1 MNPLVKKHGLS
12 MGLFYGTLSIL
23 YAVYAYVFDASAQT
37 NIWYGLAFF
46 ALSVII
52 YGYGVVKVKR
62 EMGGFISFKNAF
74 STFMISAIVATA
86 MSVVFSILL
95 MNVIDPEYAET
106 VVNAI
111 KEMTLTRLE
120 SANLPEEKIQEI
132 MGNLDENNPFA
143 VGSLLKNF
151 FVGVAFSAIIG
162 LLVAAALKKDEP
174 VL

>member
-1 MNPLVKKHGLS
+1 
-12 MGLFYGTLSIL
+12 
-23 YAVYAYVFDASAQT
+23 
-37 NIWYGLAFF
+37 
-46 ALSVII
+46 
-52 YGYGVVKVKR
+52 
-62 EMGGFISFKNAF
+62 
-74 STFMISAIVATA
+74 
-86 MSVVFSILL
+86 
-95 MNVIDPEYAET
+95 
-106 VVNAI
+106 VNAI